1 MSDWLRR
8 LLVWDGMLPLA
19 VWGVPRAAQWLLP
32 RERWPIEVFGVAL
45 PIVAFMARFL
55 AGLAVVRRQRH
66 RAVFRAVKVVILFF
80 GLLFLM
86 IIDVA
91 MILKLVMPKGAFE
104 QPGDLVGFAVLYGLY
119 VAAMAVA
126 TWPGTRPGPDREA
139 GFVDDGHAVGRLGDD
154 DFS

>member
-1 MSDWLRR
+1 MIAWLRR
-8 LLVWDGMLPLA
+8 LIMWDGILPLA
-19 VWGVPRAAQWLLP
+19 VWGVPRVAQWLLP
-32 RERWPIEVFGVAL
+32 RERWPIEVLGVAL
-45 PIVAFMARFL
+45 PIVAFMARFF

-80 GLLFLM
+80 GLFFLL

-91 MILKLVMPKGAFE
+91 MILKLAMPKGAFE
-104 QPGDLVGFAVLYGLY
+104 QLGDLVGFAVLYGLY

-139 GFVDDGHAVGRLGDD
+139 GFTDDGPAVDRPGDD
-154 DFS
+154 DFA

>member
-1 MSDWLRR
+1 VSDWLRR